1 MLQIKSK
8 KKICPSNHKVYYSRK
23 KNAMKCVI
31 QRHLFTSLKESGE
44 TAFTIKVIRL
54 IQIEFWGK

>member
-1 MLQIKSK
+1 
-8 KKICPSNHKVYYSRK
+8 
-23 KNAMKCVI
+23 MKFVI
-31 QRHLFTSLKESGE
+31 QRQLFTSLKESGE